1 MCGIAFIRLKKPL
14 EYFKEKY
21 GSALWGLSKMYLL
34 LEKQHNRGQDGAG
47 LASVKL
53 DIPAGVE
60 YLYRERQLGP
70 YPLIKVIQNIES
82 ELTNLKNIF
91 PNDWQSAT
99 FLKENFSFASEIML
113 GHLRYGTSGAYSIN
127 YTHPVIRSNN
137 WRSRNLAI
145 AGNFNFTNLPEQI
158 EKLID
163 LGQHPRHNSDT
174 VTLLERIGHF
184 LDVENRNLKKKYESE
199 SLSAVEIE
207 QKIAKEL
214 DLHKIIKRSSTNWD
228 GGYAIAGI
236 VGNGDSFIFR
246 DPNGIRPVF
255 YCETDEVIAVA
266 SERPT
271 LATSFN
277 IDIEQVKKIQPAQC
291 MVIKANGSTS
301 FSDFTEK
308 KKKKSCSFERIYF
321 SRGSDI
327 KIYNERKN
335 LGKQIIPKVLES
347 INFDLENTVF
357 SYIPNTAL
365 VSYLGMIKG
374 LEQYST
380 QNNGPRIRSEHLVI
394 KDAKLRTFITD
405 DSSRDDLVAHV
416 YDITYGALKANQ
428 DNLVCIDDSIVRG
441 TTLEKSILAMLSR
454 LNPKKIVIVS
464 SAPQIRYP
472 DCYGIDMSRIEKLV
486 AFKAAINLLKKT
498 KQTHII
504 EEVYQ
509 KCKNAESENSLHKE
523 NFVKAIYER
532 FEYEEISKE
541 IANIVKPKE
550 NFSIPLEIVYQNI
563 EKLHDSMPN
572 HKGDWYFTGEFPT
585 PGGNAVVNRAFINF
599 YEGKNERAY

>member
-21 GSALWGLSKMYLL
+21 GSALWGLNKMYLL

-53 DIPAGVE
+53 DVPAGVE

-82 ELTNLKNIF
+82 ELTNLKNEF

-99 FLKENFSFASEIML
+99 FLKENFGFASEIML

-184 LDVENRNLKKKYESE
+184 LDVENRNLEKKYESE
-199 SLSAVEIE
+199 SLNAVEIE

-271 LATSFN
+271 LATSFD

-291 MVIKANGSTS
+291 MVIKADGSTS

-308 KKKKSCSFERIYF
+308 KEKKSCSFERIYF

-335 LGKQIIPKVLES
+335 LGKQIVPKVLQS

-380 QNNGPRIRSEHLVI
+380 QNDGTRIRAEHLVI

-454 LNPKKIVIVS
+454 LNPRKIVIVS

-486 AFKAAINLLKKT
+486 AFKAAINLLKET
-498 KQTHII
+498 NQTHII

-509 KCKNAESENSLHKE
+509 KCKNAESEKSLHKE
-523 NFVKAIYER
+523 NFVKAIYDE

-550 NFSIPLEIVYQNI
+550 NFDIPLEIVYQNI

-585 PGGNAVVNRAFINF
+585 PGGNTVVNRAFINF